1 MQIQRK
7 INNDT
12 ILLSGF
18 NEQTSVGNILNVNSL
33 TNKYIITIFDKNG
46 NDITNQPNS
55 IIGTDYSIKVI
66 SNSEIQNNISE
77 DTVSKTFKIVIYG
90 DVNGD
95 GNISSVDA
103 LAIIKNKLGKIPF
116 ENDIYS
122 EAAKVKLETRTSNK
136 IPASDDA
143 LYIIKHK
150 LYPQEYLINQSI
162 PTQEKTTPVSI
173 HGKLNVN
180 GTNIVDKNG
189 ENFQLKGVSTHGIG
203 WFPQYV
209 NQDAFNFMRD
219 EWGINA
225 IRLAMYSNP
234 ADNYSR
240 DLWNIVENG
249 VNYATNA
256 GIYAIIDWHVLND
269 QNPNTYKT
277 EAIEFFKTMAE
288 KYKDNE
294 NVLYEICNEPN
305 GNVTWERDIKPYAEE
320 VINEI
325 RKIDNDAIIICGTPN
340 WSQFVDEV
348 SYNPISDYDNIV
360 YTLHFY
366 AATHK
371 QELRDRLST
380 ALNNGLPIFVSEFGI
395 CDASGNG
402 ELNESEA
409 DIWIDLLNENN
420 ISWICWNLT
429 NKNESSSI
437 LSSSTNKTTDWTE
450 DELSETGKWLLNAL
464 KR

>member
-1 MQIQRK
+1 
-7 INNDT
+7 
-12 ILLSGF
+12 
-18 NEQTSVGNILNVNSL
+18 
-33 TNKYIITIFDKNG
+33 
-46 NDITNQPNS
+46 
-55 IIGTDYSIKVI
+55 
-66 SNSEIQNNISE
+66 
-77 DTVSKTFKIVIYG
+77 
-90 DVNGD
+90 
-95 GNISSVDA
+95 
-103 LAIIKNKLGKIPF
+103 
-116 ENDIYS
+116 
-122 EAAKVKLETRTSNK
+122 
-136 IPASDDA
+136 
-143 LYIIKHK
+143 
-150 LYPQEYLINQSI
+150 
-162 PTQEKTTPVSI
+162 
-173 HGKLNVN
+173 
-180 GTNIVDKNG
+180 
-189 ENFQLKGVSTHGIG
+189 
-203 WFPQYV
+203 
-209 NQDAFNFMRD
+209 
-219 EWGINA
+219 
-225 IRLAMYSNP
+225 
-234 ADNYSR
+234 
-240 DLWNIVENG
+240 
-249 VNYATNA
+249 
-256 GIYAIIDWHVLND
+256 
-269 QNPNTYKT
+269 
-277 EAIEFFKTMAE
+277 MAE